1 MRSEH
6 PNTGAQSA
14 EELNSARQSSEG
26 SDIDGLNT
34 EQLIRE
40 GLSRPGTALRY
51 PFDPDIPVLF
61 VGSKMFALFGVHE
74 GVERVNLKTQ
84 PEEAWLQRETY
95 PGSVIPGYHMNKKHW
110 NTVLFDGRVPDEVI
124 LTMLEESYRLV
135 WAKLSRAEREAIS
148 GA

>member
-1 MRSEH
+1 MRNGH
-6 PNTGAQSA
+6 PNSGGLDIGGLDT
-14 EELNSARQSSEG
+14 RQ
-26 SDIDGLNT
+26 LM
-34 EQLIRE
+34 RE

-95 PGSVIPGYHMNKKHW
+95 PGAVIPGYHMNKKHW
-110 NTVLFDGRVPDEVI
+110 NTVLLNGRVPNDVI
-124 LTMLEESYRLV
+124 LTMLEESYQLV
-135 WAKLSRAEREAIS
+135 WAKLTRAAREAIN